1 METEKETIIQT
12 IDLTKIYG
20 EGDAE
25 VIALHGVDI
34 TIHEGEFV
42 AIMGPSGSGKSTL
55 MNILA
60 CLDRPTGGQ
69 YILAGEDVSEYSR
82 AELAMIRSRELGFVF
97 QSFNLLPRATA
108 LDNVMMPMI
117 YRRENR
123 VSAGERQALAMDA
136 LEMVG
141 LGDRMDHLP
150 SELSGGQQQRVA
162 IARALINDPL
172 LILAD
177 EPTGNLDSHSSEE
190 ILDLLHSLHEQ
201 GKTIVMVTHDMNIAR
216 HTERILMIRDGQLY
230 SDQKNDNPVTRQSA
244 INIVKPEEVHP
255 TPDGRADGRT
265 VPTPEKEG

>member
-1 METEKETIIQT
+1 METENEVVIQ
-12 IDLTKIYG
+12 INKLTKIYG
-20 EGDAE
+20 AGDAE

-34 TIHEGEFV
+34 TIHSGEFV

-60 CLDRPTGGQ
+60 CLDRPTEGQ

-82 AELAMIRSRELGFVF
+82 AELALIRSRALGFVF
-97 QSFNLLPRATA
+97 QSFNLLPRASA

-123 VSAGERQALAMDA
+123 VSAAERRELAVAA
-136 LEMVG
+136 LESVG

-177 EPTGNLDSHSSEE
+177 EPTGNLDSKSSEE
-190 ILDLLHSLHEQ
+190 ILGLLHDLHDQ
-201 GKTIVMVTHDMNIAR
+201 GRTIVMVTHDIDIAR
-216 HTERILMIRDGQLY
+216 HTERIIMIRDGKMF
-230 SDQKNDNPVTRQSA
+230 SDQVNHDPLTRSTVTEMVEPGE
-244 INIVKPEEVHP
+244 IVV
-255 TPDGRADGRT
+255 
-265 VPTPEKEG
+265 